1 MRQILRSPSV
11 IIRFLA
17 SKSLSL
23 MLFGVPGL
31 KRILIS
37 ILALIAGSVTIISC
51 GSSSNSSSSSS
62 STTTTHKPSG
72 IKFRVFISNP
82 LYPQGTTG
90 AVVNTQ
96 VLNIVDATLD
106 KLALTFFVPL
116 TGISLQPSLM
126 TLAPNG
132 KYTAVFSPNGNTV
145 AIVDNATEAVAVPT
159 GSTTPLPAI
168 PLPGLTESLVVSN
181 FATTAYAAVPTAPIA
196 GQSPGAVVVMS
207 LQTGSVSAT
216 IPVPGAHFIV
226 LSPDGNHLLVF
237 SDNSD
242 IVTVI
247 TTPLIGTATDPRSY
261 TTGFDR
267 PVWGI
272 FAGNNTAYILNCG
285 AQCGGTAA
293 GVSVADVGASAATST
308 TPVSA
313 ATFGVVSGST
323 LYVAG
328 TPPGTNTCTG
338 SVTAAPTCGRLTAIN
353 TNSMT
358 VTGSAI
364 ITDGYHGRMQVSQNG
379 QLFIGSYGCTNI
391 NIVGGEVRGCLSIF
405 NTNTGG
411 VVIPPSNGNVTGLQ
425 QITGRN
431 TVYVIQNAELGI
443 YDTTTDALQVT
454 PSNGNNNDGQIDIVG
469 QPFDVKLVD

>member
-1 MRQILRSPSV
+1 
-11 IIRFLA
+11 
-17 SKSLSL
+17 

-37 ILALIAGSVTIISC
+37 TVVLIAASVTIISC
-51 GSSSNSSSSSS
+51 GSYNSSSTSSTSSSSS
-62 STTTTHKPSG
+62 STTPTKPSG

-82 LYPQGTTG
+82 LFPQGNGTG
-90 AVVNTQ
+90 AVTNTQ

-106 KLALTFFVPL
+106 KLSLTFFVPM

-145 AIVDNATEAVAVPT
+145 AIVDNATEAIAVPT
-159 GSTTPLPAI
+159 GSTTRLPAI
-168 PLPGLTESLVVSN
+168 TLPGLTESLVVSN

-226 LSPDGNHLLVF
+226 LSPDGNQLLVF

-242 IVTVI
+242 TVTVI
-247 TTPLIGTATDPRSY
+247 ATPLIGTATDPRSSI
-261 TTGFDR
+261 TGFDR

-272 FAGNNTAYILNCG
+272 FTSSATAYILNCG

-293 GVSVADVGASAATST
+293 GVSIADVGATTATST
-308 TPVSA
+308 IPVSA
-313 ATFGVVSGST
+313 ATFGLLSGST

-338 SVTAAPTCGRLTAIN
+338 SVTAATTCGRLSAID

-358 VTGSAI
+358 VTASAI
-364 ITDGYHGRMQVSQNG
+364 ITDGYHARMQISQNG
-379 QLFIGSYGCTNI
+379 QLFIGSYGCANI
-391 NIVGGEVRGCLSIF
+391 DIVGGEVRGCLSIF

-425 QITGRN
+425 QITGRD

-443 YDTTTDALQVT
+443 YDTTTDKLQVT
-454 PSNGNNNDGQIDIVG
+454 PGNGNNNDGQIDLVG
-469 QPFDVKLVD
+469 QPFDVKLVN

>member
-1 MRQILRSPSV
+1 
-11 IIRFLA
+11 
-17 SKSLSL
+17 

-37 ILALIAGSVTIISC
+37 ILALIAASLTIMSC
-51 GSSSNSSSSSS
+51 GSSYNSSSSSS
-62 STTTTHKPSG
+62 SATTTRKPSG

-82 LYPQGTTG
+82 LFPQGTTG

-132 KYTAVFSPNGNTV
+132 KYTAIFSPNGNTV
-145 AIVDNATEAVAVPT
+145 AIVDNTSESIAVPT

-168 PLPGLTESLVVSN
+168 TLPGLTESLVVSN
-181 FATTAYAAVPTAPIA
+181 FATAAYAAVPTAPIA

-242 IVTVI
+242 TVTVI
-247 TTPLIGTATDPRSY
+247 TIPLIGTATDPRSSI
-261 TTGFDR
+261 TGFDR

-272 FAGNNTAYILNCG
+272 FTSNTTAYILNCG
-285 AQCGGTAA
+285 AQCGGAAA
-293 GVSVADVGASAATST
+293 GVSVADVGASTATST

-313 ATFGVVSGST
+313 ATFGLVSGST

-328 TPPGTNTCTG
+328 TAPGTNTCAG
-338 SVTAAPTCGRLTAIN
+338 SVTAAPSCGRLTAIN
-353 TNSMT
+353 TAAMT

-364 ITDGYHGRMQVSQNG
+364 ITDGYHGRMQMSQNG
-379 QLFIGSYGCTNI
+379 QLFIGSYRCTNI

>member
-1 MRQILRSPSV
+1 
-11 IIRFLA
+11 
-17 SKSLSL
+17 
-23 MLFGVPGL
+23 MLFGVPSL
-31 KRILIS
+31 KRIVIS
-37 ILALIAGSVTIISC
+37 ILALIAASVTIISC
-51 GSSSNSSSSSS
+51 GSSNSS

-82 LYPQGTTG
+82 LFPQGNGTG
-90 AVVNTQ
+90 TVLNTQ

-106 KLALTFFVPL
+106 KLALTFFVPM

-145 AIVDNATEAVAVPT
+145 AIVDNTSESIAVPT

-168 PLPGLTESLVVSN
+168 TLPGLTESLVVSN
-181 FATTAYAAVPTAPIA
+181 FATAAYAAVPTAPIA

-285 AQCGGTAA
+285 PQCGGTAA

-313 ATFGVVSGST
+313 ATFGLVSGST

-328 TPPGTNTCTG
+328 TAPGTNTCAG
-338 SVTAAPTCGRLTAIN
+338 SVTAAPSCGRLTAIN
-353 TNSMT
+353 TASMT

-364 ITDGYHGRMQVSQNG
+364 ITDGYHGRMQMSQNG

-443 YDTTTDALQVT
+443 YDTTTNKLQVT
-454 PSNGNNNDGQIDIVG
+454 PANGNNNDGQIDVVG
-469 QPFDVKLVD
+469 QPFDLKLVD

>member
-1 MRQILRSPSV
+1 
-11 IIRFLA
+11 
-17 SKSLSL
+17 
-23 MLFGVPGL
+23 
-31 KRILIS
+31 
-37 ILALIAGSVTIISC
+37 
-51 GSSSNSSSSSS
+51 
-62 STTTTHKPSG
+62 
-72 IKFRVFISNP
+72 
-82 LYPQGTTG
+82 
-90 AVVNTQ
+90 
-96 VLNIVDATLD
+96 
-106 KLALTFFVPL
+106 
-116 TGISLQPSLM
+116 
-126 TLAPNG
+126 
-132 KYTAVFSPNGNTV
+132 
-145 AIVDNATEAVAVPT
+145 
-159 GSTTPLPAI
+159 
-168 PLPGLTESLVVSN
+168 
-181 FATTAYAAVPTAPIA
+181 
-196 GQSPGAVVVMS
+196 MS

-285 AQCGGTAA
+285 PQCGGTAA

-313 ATFGVVSGST
+313 ATFGLVSGST

-328 TPPGTNTCTG
+328 TAPGTNTCAG
-338 SVTAAPTCGRLTAIN
+338 SVTAAPSCGRLTAIN
-353 TNSMT
+353 TASMT

-364 ITDGYHGRMQVSQNG
+364 ITDGYHGRMQMSQNG

-443 YDTTTDALQVT
+443 YDTTTNKLQVT
-454 PSNGNNNDGQIDIVG
+454 PANGNNNDGQIDVVG
-469 QPFDVKLVD
+469 QPFDLKLVD

>member
-1 MRQILRSPSV
+1 
-11 IIRFLA
+11 
-17 SKSLSL
+17 
-23 MLFGVPGL
+23 
-31 KRILIS
+31 
-37 ILALIAGSVTIISC
+37 VTIISC
-51 GSSSNSSSSSS
+51 GSSNSS

-82 LYPQGTTG
+82 LFPQGNGTG
-90 AVVNTQ
+90 TVLNTQ

-106 KLALTFFVPL
+106 KLALTFFVPM

-145 AIVDNATEAVAVPT
+145 AIVDNTSESIAVPT

-168 PLPGLTESLVVSN
+168 TLPGLTESLVVSN
-181 FATTAYAAVPTAPIA
+181 FATAAYAAVPTAPIA

-285 AQCGGTAA
+285 PQCGGTAA

-313 ATFGVVSGST
+313 ATFGLVSGST

-328 TPPGTNTCTG
+328 TAPGTNTCAG
-338 SVTAAPTCGRLTAIN
+338 SVTAAPSCGRLTAIN
-353 TNSMT
+353 TASMT

-364 ITDGYHGRMQVSQNG
+364 ITDGYHGRMQMSQNG

-443 YDTTTDALQVT
+443 YDTTTNKLQVT
-454 PSNGNNNDGQIDIVG
+454 PANGNNNDGQIDVVG
-469 QPFDVKLVD
+469 QPFDLKLVD

>member
-1 MRQILRSPSV
+1 
-11 IIRFLA
+11 
-17 SKSLSL
+17 
-23 MLFGVPGL
+23 MLFGVPSL
-31 KRILIS
+31 KRIVIS
-37 ILALIAGSVTIISC
+37 ILALIAASVTIISC
-51 GSSSNSSSSSS
+51 GSSNSS

-90 AVVNTQ
+90 AVINTQ

-145 AIVDNATEAVAVPT
+145 AIVDNTSESIAVPT

-168 PLPGLTESLVVSN
+168 TLPGLTESLVVSN
-181 FATTAYAAVPTAPIA
+181 FATAAYAAVPTAPIA

-285 AQCGGTAA
+285 PQCGGTAA

-313 ATFGVVSGST
+313 ATFGLVSGST

-328 TPPGTNTCTG
+328 TAPGTNTCAG
-338 SVTAAPTCGRLTAIN
+338 SVTAAPSCGRLTAIN
-353 TNSMT
+353 TASMT

-364 ITDGYHGRMQVSQNG
+364 ITDGYHGRMQMSQNG

-443 YDTTTDALQVT
+443 YDTTTNKLQVT
-454 PSNGNNNDGQIDIVG
+454 PANGNNNDGQIDVVG
-469 QPFDVKLVD
+469 QPFDLKLVD

>member
-1 MRQILRSPSV
+1 V
-11 IIRFLA
+11 I
-17 SKSLSL
+17 
-23 MLFGVPGL
+23 
-31 KRILIS
+31 
-37 ILALIAGSVTIISC
+37 
-51 GSSSNSSSSSS
+51 
-62 STTTTHKPSG
+62 
-72 IKFRVFISNP
+72 
-82 LYPQGTTG
+82 
-90 AVVNTQ
+90 NTQ

-145 AIVDNATEAVAVPT
+145 AIVDNTSESIAVPT

-168 PLPGLTESLVVSN
+168 TLPGLTESLVVSN
-181 FATTAYAAVPTAPIA
+181 FATAAYAAVPTAPIA

-285 AQCGGTAA
+285 PQCGGTAA
-293 GVSVADVGASAATST
+293 GVSVPDVGASAATST

-313 ATFGVVSGST
+313 ATFGLVSGST

-328 TPPGTNTCTG
+328 TAPGTNTCAG
-338 SVTAAPTCGRLTAIN
+338 SVTAAPSCGRLTAIN
-353 TNSMT
+353 TASMT

-364 ITDGYHGRMQVSQNG
+364 ITDGYHGRMQMSQNG

-443 YDTTTDALQVT
+443 YDTTTNKLQVT
-454 PSNGNNNDGQIDIVG
+454 PANGNNNDGQIDVVG
-469 QPFDVKLVD
+469 QPFDLKLVD

>member
-1 MRQILRSPSV
+1 
-11 IIRFLA
+11 
-17 SKSLSL
+17 
-23 MLFGVPGL
+23 MLFGVPSL
-31 KRILIS
+31 KRIVIS
-37 ILALIAGSVTIISC
+37 ILALIAASVTIISC
-51 GSSSNSSSSSS
+51 GSSNSS

-82 LYPQGTTG
+82 LFPQGNGTG
-90 AVVNTQ
+90 TVLNTQ

-106 KLALTFFVPL
+106 KLALTFFVPM

-145 AIVDNATEAVAVPT
+145 AIVDNTSESIAVPT

-168 PLPGLTESLVVSN
+168 TLPGLTESLVVSN
-181 FATTAYAAVPTAPIA
+181 FATAAYAAVPTAPIA

-285 AQCGGTAA
+285 PQCGGTAA

-313 ATFGVVSGST
+313 ATFGLVSGST

-328 TPPGTNTCTG
+328 TAPGTNTCAG
-338 SVTAAPTCGRLTAIN
+338 SVTAAPSCGRLTAIN
-353 TNSMT
+353 TAAMT

-364 ITDGYHGRMQVSQNG
+364 ITDGYHGRMQMSQNG
-379 QLFIGSYGCTNI
+379 QLFIGSYRCTNI

-443 YDTTTDALQVT
+443 YDTTTNKLQVT
-454 PSNGNNNDGQIDIVG
+454 PANGNNNDGQIDVVG
-469 QPFDVKLVD
+469 QPFDLKLVD

>member
-1 MRQILRSPSV
+1 
-11 IIRFLA
+11 
-17 SKSLSL
+17 
-23 MLFGVPGL
+23 MLFGVPSL

-37 ILALIAGSVTIISC
+37 ILALIAASVTIISC
-51 GSSSNSSSSSS
+51 GSSNSS

-90 AVVNTQ
+90 AVINTQ

-145 AIVDNATEAVAVPT
+145 AIVDNTSESIAVPT

-168 PLPGLTESLVVSN
+168 TLPGLTESLVVSN
-181 FATTAYAAVPTAPIA
+181 FATAAYAAVPTAPIA

-285 AQCGGTAA
+285 PQCGGTAA

-313 ATFGVVSGST
+313 ATFGLVSGST

-328 TPPGTNTCTG
+328 TAPGTNTCAG
-338 SVTAAPTCGRLTAIN
+338 SVTAAPSCGRLTAIN
-353 TNSMT
+353 TASMT

-364 ITDGYHGRMQVSQNG
+364 ITDGYHGRMQMSQNG

-443 YDTTTDALQVT
+443 YDTTTNKLQVT
-454 PSNGNNNDGQIDIVG
+454 PANGNNNDGQIDVVG
-469 QPFDVKLVD
+469 QPFDLKLVD